1 MTPILLAASQG
12 QNSIIDYLV
21 KNGGDLNKH
30 GEELNIYGS
39 PMHMACLCNLPETVE
54 FLLDP
59 GLQEGYNPLTV
70 CSARLNYGALNVF
83 HVCAK

>member
-1 MTPILLAASQG
+1 
-12 QNSIIDYLV
+12 
-21 KNGGDLNKH
+21 
-30 GEELNIYGS
+30 
-39 PMHMACLCNLPETVE
+39 MACLCNLPETVE

-59 GLQEGYNPLTV
+59 ELQEGYNPLSV

>member
-12 QNSIIDYLV
+12 QNSIIEYLV
-21 KNGGDLNKH
+21 NAGGDLNKK
-30 GEELNIYGS
+30 GEELNVYGS

-59 GLQEGYNPLTV
+59 GL
-70 CSARLNYGALNVF
+70 
-83 HVCAK
+83 